1 MMSNLRNCLPGA
13 ASTRAGRAT
22 RWAGLITAAVVVAS
36 VIPLY
41 LNHDE
46 STGSTGSAE
55 SSMSPS
61 FLELLAA
68 PVFLFVAVFLIAFV
82 VTGRLRDD

>member
-1 MMSNLRNCLPGA
+1 
-13 ASTRAGRAT
+13 
-22 RWAGLITAAVVVAS
+22 VVAS

-61 FLELLAA
+61 FLELLALLAA